1 MSSKARRK
9 NSLKK
14 NKSSIAWNMDGR
26 SMDPS
31 SPPPSSPPLLHF
43 YKDIS
48 SLVWKKPTLL
58 FSKLFTYLKAN
69 VFWPIERRGFRVWRD
84 SLKMILMD
92 MERRKEDSKNATANR
107 QYVCLHQQ
115 PEYKYYRAMPPPRQ
129 SRHYPNRPLLN
140 PDKYSGVTLIVP
152 SFVH

>member
-31 SPPPSSPPLLHF
+31 SPLPSPPLLHF

-48 SLVWKKPTLL
+48 SLGKKPTLL

>member
-14 NKSSIAWNMDGR
+14 INPR
-26 SMDPS
+26 SLGTWMEDRWIPL
-31 SPPPSSPPLLHF
+31 PTPTSSPPLLHF

-48 SLVWKKPTLL
+48 SLGKKPILL